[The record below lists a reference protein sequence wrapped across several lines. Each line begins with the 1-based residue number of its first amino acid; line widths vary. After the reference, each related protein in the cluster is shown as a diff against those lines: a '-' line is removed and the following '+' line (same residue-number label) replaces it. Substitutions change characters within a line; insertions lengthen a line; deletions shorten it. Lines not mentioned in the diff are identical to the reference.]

1 MSSPAFTQEPELFR
15 GKLDD
20 FEIRNG
26 NHLVRLARDWREVE
40 AALALRYK
48 IFYEEMQACPT
59 AEMAMRKQDFDRYD
73 EVADHLLVL
82 DEKIGD
88 GPEAVVGTYR
98 LIKRDAVARC
108 GAFYSAAEYDLGILT
123 SIPDEI
129 LELGRSCVDFEYR
142 NRRVINLLWQGIA
155 HYCINYDIRLMFG
168 CASLPGKNKDA
179 HTLPLSYL
187 YHNYLAPARIRP
199 KALPERHVD
208 MNLLSPKEIVEKDA
222 VKMVPPLIKG
232 YLRIGGFVGDGAVID
247 EQFNTTDVCIVV
259 ETKLITS
266 KYARHFERQ
275 GFNLRSI

>member
-26 NHLVRLARDWREVE
+26 NHLVRLARDSREVE

-73 EVADHLLVL
+73 EVAEHLLVL

-108 GAFYSAAEYDLGILT
+108 GAFYSAAEYL
-123 SIPDEI
+123 
-129 LELGRSCVDFEYR
+129 
-142 NRRVINLLWQGIA
+142 
-155 HYCINYDIRLMFG
+155 
-168 CASLPGKNKDA
+168 SLI
-179 HTLPLSYL
+179 H
-187 YHNYLAPARIRP
+187 I
-199 KALPERHVD
+199 
-208 MNLLSPKEIVEKDA
+208 
-222 VKMVPPLIKG
+222 
-232 YLRIGGFVGDGAVID
+232 
-247 EQFNTTDVCIVV
+247 
-259 ETKLITS
+259 
-266 KYARHFERQ
+266 
-275 GFNLRSI
+275 